1 MNERD
6 KARESGMGTEGI
18 GWEVKE
24 CDGIRNGMGN
34 TAQWEVE

>member
-1 MNERD
+1 MSERD
-6 KARESGMGTEGI
+6 RTPESGMGTEGI
-18 GWEVKE
+18 GREVKE